1 MESVSIPES
10 SHLKCNPI
18 RIEIQEGYNMKREAG
33 VLAAIDEMA
42 HALPFTLK
50 GLDADNGSE
59 FINLHLADY
68 CK

>member
-1 MESVSIPES
+1 
-10 SHLKCNPI
+10 
-18 RIEIQEGYNMKREAG
+18 MKREAG